1 MDFILQVLWMA
12 DLILLD
18 VILELIDSLTTFLIA
33 RDFPDKIHRETNKRT
48 RALLEKYGAI
58 GAFKD
63 GGFYIIKVVLLITL
77 IFILIFFLKLDFIS
91 SIIYALFGYA
101 IIQIYPP
108 VANMRF
114 YSKCKKEKIK
124 EYEIRR
130 GLENVGQ
137 LPQNINQ

>member
-1 MDFILQVLWMA
+1 MA

-18 VILELIDSLTTFLIA
+18 VILELLDSLTTFLIA

-58 GAFKD
+58 GAFKN
-63 GGFYIIKVVLLITL
+63 GNFFITKVILLIAL
-77 IFILIFFLKLDFIS
+77 VFILIFFMQYDFIT
-91 SIIYALFGYA
+91 SIIYTLFGYA

-114 YSKCKKEKIK
+114 YFKCKKEKKK
-124 EYEIRR
+124 EDEIRR
-130 GLENVGQ
+130 GLGNVGQ